1 MVIDD
6 ECTPHRAPRIDEPF
20 EPLGNIIARWRVRD
34 LIDVKLENVSASA
47 RTSPFYG
54 ASCKFCGSRLRT
66 KPGAS
71 PLFARALVV
80 VGAET
85 ATARRTIGGA
95 AAGAERR
102 RRARAGGGIPREA
115 APVPA
120 ARAPV
125 APRETHT
132 CV

>member
-20 EPLGNIIARWRVRD
+20 EPLGNIIARWRVGA

-47 RTSPFYG
+47 RPSPFYG

-66 KPGAS
+66 KPGSS
-71 PLFARALVV
+71 PLFARALFV

-85 ATARRTIGGA
+85 STARLSIGGA
-95 AAGAERR
+95 AAGAEPR
-102 RRARAGGGIPREA
+102 RRAPPGGGN
-115 APVPA
+115 
-120 ARAPV
+120 
-125 APRETHT
+125 
-132 CV
+132 